1 MSAHHPDIQAPAP
14 SSSDQMIRED
24 FDNFIL
30 GRDHPCI
37 MAQTVF
43 TMDKVDFH
51 IYENPE
57 LKETAR
63 QILKDL
69 KNYVEGYDFDSNDFQ
84 SFIAAFRGAPDYSEE
99 QFERMLWNLLQ
110 LLHDLDDAS
119 WDREVSSDPDNPD
132 FSFSLA
138 GRAFFIVGMHPNS
151 SRKARQSPVPSIAF
165 NLHWQFEKLREMGT
179 FKTVRDKIRERDI
192 ELQGEINPML
202 KDHGEESE
210 ARQYSGRKVGEDWKC
225 PFLHH
230 KK

>member
-1 MSAHHPDIQAPAP
+1 MSSHNPHTPTTSSP
-14 SSSDQMIRED
+14 SSYEEIRIAFDD
-24 FDNFIL
+24 FII

-51 IYENPE
+51 IYEHPGS
-57 LKETAR
+57 LETAR
-63 QILKDL
+63 MILQDL
-69 KNYVEGYDFDSNDFQ
+69 KKYVATYDFESNDFQ
-84 SFIAAFRGAPDYSEE
+84 SFIAAFRGTPEYTEE
-99 QFERMLWNLLQ
+99 EFETMLWEQLQ
-110 LLHDLDDAS
+110 LLHDLDDTT
-119 WDREVSSDPDNPD
+119 WDREVSSDPENPD

-179 FKTVRDKIRERDI
+179 FETVRDKIRERDI
-192 ELQGEINPML
+192 ELQGSINPML
-202 KDHGEESE
+202 KDYGQESE